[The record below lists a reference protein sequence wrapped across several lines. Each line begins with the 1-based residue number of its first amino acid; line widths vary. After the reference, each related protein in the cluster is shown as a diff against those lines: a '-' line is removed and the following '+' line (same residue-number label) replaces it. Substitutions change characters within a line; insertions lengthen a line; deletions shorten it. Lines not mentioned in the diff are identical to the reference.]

1 MLYIVA
7 VLKLWSQKL
16 ALFLK
21 MTEELRAFFLYR
33 LSLLRFTTLEIKTE
47 ELKIFIYEHL
57 KATIC
62 SWHCCIN
69 NVYPVKNCYFF
80 QNENLEKSGMLDIL
94 AELFIF
100 LTEVGDSWILI
111 CFHTQPVPI
120 YCFGWSGWRKSDL
133 TRSVVRNFYRNIWI
147 AF

>member
-21 MTEELRAFFLYR
+21 MTEEIRVFFLYG
-33 LSLLRFTTLEIKTE
+33 LSLLKFTTLEIKTE
-47 ELKIFIYEHL
+47 ELKIFTYEHL

-62 SWHCCIN
+62 PWHCSIK

-80 QNENLEKSGMLDIL
+80 QNGNLEEECHVWYFVRTLYFSD
-94 AELFIF
+94 
-100 LTEVGDSWILI
+100 
-111 CFHTQPVPI
+111 
-120 YCFGWSGWRKSDL
+120 WSGRQLNSHL
-133 TRSVVRNFYRNIWI
+133 FPHSACANILFWLKWMEKI
-147 AF
+147 WPHTVGS

>member
-21 MTEELRAFFLYR
+21 MTEEIRAFFVSG
-33 LSLLRFTTLEIKTE
+33 LSLLKFTTLEIKTE

-62 SWHCCIN
+62 S
-69 NVYPVKNCYFF
+69 
-80 QNENLEKSGMLDIL
+80 
-94 AELFIF
+94 
-100 LTEVGDSWILI
+100 
-111 CFHTQPVPI
+111 
-120 YCFGWSGWRKSDL
+120 
-133 TRSVVRNFYRNIWI
+133 
-147 AF
+147 

>member
-21 MTEELRAFFLYR
+21 MTEEIRAFFVSG
-33 LSLLRFTTLEIKTE
+33 LSLLKFTTLEIKTE

-62 SWHCCIN
+62 SWHCSIN
-69 NVYPVKNCYFF
+69 SVYPVKICYFF
-80 QNENLEKSGMLDIL
+80 QNGNLEEEWHVWYFGRTLFFWLKWETAEFSLVSALSLCQYIVLAGVDGENLTSHG
-94 AELFIF
+94 
-100 LTEVGDSWILI
+100 
-111 CFHTQPVPI
+111 Q
-120 YCFGWSGWRKSDL
+120 
-133 TRSVVRNFYRNIWI
+133 
-147 AF
+147 